1 MASGQGGRPE
11 AGASGSSGLAKP
23 LYLQRLERSLRL
35 DSFLRQTAAI
45 FNGDITTS
53 DESDDSDGG
62 LGTGLSLDAPT
73 QHTALTVK
81 SEPCEEE
88 DGLSEEKPLNG
99 VLLQGKDQK
108 ADNASL
114 YNFSKLKKNRKW
126 LKTILLSD
134 DTTDSDTDSDD
145 SDFSL
150 SRDELQDM
158 LRLHRF
164 TRQHQSKFHSDR
176 ELHQYQYYSTGLLST
191 HDAFYEQ
198 QRHLLGPRKK
208 KIKDEKKFKA
218 KLKKV
223 KKKKKRGEGDFLDD
237 GRPYITKIFAKF
249 SHDAPLPVVK
259 KKHLTIEQLNA
270 RRRKVWLTIAKK
282 EIPKTFKQ
290 KTSAKNLV
298 STNAKKLAHQCMREV
313 RRAAIQAQKNC
324 KETLPRARRLT
335 KEMMLYWK
343 KYDKVEKEHRKRAE
357 KEALEQ
363 RKLDEEMKEAK
374 RQQRKLNFL
383 ITQTELYAH
392 FMGGKASMGGPEG
405 DTAQVEI
412 LRKLEDSAGLRQIDI
427 GGGVMVKMGQEDYDS
442 SYYKSQAMR
451 NAKEAYQIHQ
461 ERTRMFD
468 EEAKDSRCASLH
480 AVVGPS
486 SGSGFG
492 ESYSLANP
500 SIHAGEEIPQPAMF
514 DGKLKGYQLKG
525 MNWLANLY
533 EQGINGILADEM
545 GLGKTVQSIALLA
558 HLAEKDNIW
567 GPFLIIS
574 PASTL
579 NNWHQEFTR
588 FVPSFK
594 VLPYWGNP
602 HDRKVIRKFWSQK
615 TLYTRNAPFHVVIT
629 SYQLVVQDVKYFQRV
644 KWQYMV
650 LDEAQA
656 LKSSTSVR
664 WKILLQFQCR
674 NRLLLTGTPIQN
686 TMAELWAL
694 LHFIMPTL
702 FDSHDE
708 FNEWF
713 SRDIESHAENKSAID
728 ENQLSR
734 LHMILK
740 PFMLRRIKKDV
751 ENELSDKIEILTYC
765 QLTSRQRLLYQALR
779 NKISI
784 EDLLQ
789 SSMGSSQLSHNT
801 TSSLMNLVMQFR
813 KVCNHPDLF
822 ERQETRSP
830 YHMFL
835 KPYVMSKFLYRHGLI
850 HACNQSKNKLLQVL
864 LSPFSPNHI
873 QQSLFHRKGDDKG
886 SCFSF
891 LRFIDVSPAEMSN
904 LMLQGTLVRWL
915 ALFLSLKAAYRL
927 HHQRLFGLEEEEEG
941 QEEAGDSLGERGG
954 SQPRSKCLSRK
965 DLILWLNRPT
975 NFPNVQTSPVL
986 QDLVFTALRPG
997 MMGHTDV
1004 MIHCRSS
1011 ATSTMRPCQPTPPP
1025 KFLLAA
1031 TPRVTAVP
1039 MERYCDDRSAEYE
1052 WRVTRAGGGAVFKQ
1066 CFLYGSPELAS
1077 DWRVRSNSFY
1087 PQCPGGVMA
1096 LYPRHGWSYIR
1107 IPDKESLI
1115 TDSGK
1120 LHTLDILLSRLKNQG
1135 HRVLIYSQMTR
1146 MIDLLEEYMVYRKHI
1161 YMRLDGSS
1169 KISERRDMVADF
1181 QSRTDIFVFLL
1192 STRAG
1197 GLGIN
1202 LTAADTVIFYDSD
1215 WNPTVDQ
1222 QAMDRAH
1229 RLGQT
1234 KQVTVYRLICQ
1245 GSIEERI
1252 LQRAKEKSE
1261 IQRVVI
1267 SGGNFKPDTLK
1278 PKEVVSLLL
1287 DDDELE
1293 KKLRQ
1298 RQDEKKQLEECSKVK
1313 ERKRKREKYA
1323 EKHKKNEETENKK
1336 KKEVNL
1342 VISHAHSAD
1351 NSNLSADG
1359 DDSFISM
1366 DMDSAMPS
1374 PFSEISLSSELQPG
1388 SLPPDADADE
1398 SSSDM
1403 LVIVDDPVSS
1413 AHQSRATNSPSSVS
1427 GSASDN
1433 MNGVSASDAVSP
1445 GRGRSGRSR
1454 GRPKGSGGGT
1464 KSGGKGRGRKSTAGS
1479 AAAMA
1484 GAMAG
1489 AAAASAAA
1497 FAAYGYSVSK
1507 GLAASSPLQPSLGR
1521 SGTSPAFNPSRSSSP
1536 QARGGAST
1544 PSPHKQLAP
1553 SHQHHSSSSSSSHG
1567 TVRKGKGPAGAR

>member
-99 VLLQGKDQK
+99 VLLHGKDQK
-108 ADNASL
+108 ADNNASL

-191 HDAFYEQ
+191 HDPFYEQ

-208 KIKDEKKFKA
+208 KIKDEKKCKA

-405 DTAQVEI
+405 DTAQMEI

-427 GGGVMVKMGQEDYDS
+427 GGGVMVKMGQQDYDS

-1052 WRVTRAGGGAVFKQ
+1052 WRVTRGGG
-1066 CFLYGSPELAS
+1066 
-1077 DWRVRSNSFY
+1077 
-1087 PQCPGGVMA
+1087 
-1096 LYPRHGWSYIR
+1096 
-1107 IPDKESLI
+1107 
-1115 TDSGK
+1115 
-1120 LHTLDILLSRLKNQG
+1120 
-1135 HRVLIYSQMTR
+1135 
-1146 MIDLLEEYMVYRKHI
+1146 
-1161 YMRLDGSS
+1161 
-1169 KISERRDMVADF
+1169 
-1181 QSRTDIFVFLL
+1181 
-1192 STRAG
+1192 
-1197 GLGIN
+1197 
-1202 LTAADTVIFYDSD
+1202 
-1215 WNPTVDQ
+1215 
-1222 QAMDRAH
+1222 
-1229 RLGQT
+1229 
-1234 KQVTVYRLICQ
+1234 
-1245 GSIEERI
+1245 
-1252 LQRAKEKSE
+1252 
-1261 IQRVVI
+1261 
-1267 SGGNFKPDTLK
+1267 
-1278 PKEVVSLLL
+1278 
-1287 DDDELE
+1287 
-1293 KKLRQ
+1293 
-1298 RQDEKKQLEECSKVK
+1298 
-1313 ERKRKREKYA
+1313 
-1323 EKHKKNEETENKK
+1323 
-1336 KKEVNL
+1336 
-1342 VISHAHSAD
+1342 
-1351 NSNLSADG
+1351 
-1359 DDSFISM
+1359 
-1366 DMDSAMPS
+1366 
-1374 PFSEISLSSELQPG
+1374 
-1388 SLPPDADADE
+1388 
-1398 SSSDM
+1398 
-1403 LVIVDDPVSS
+1403 
-1413 AHQSRATNSPSSVS
+1413 
-1427 GSASDN
+1427 
-1433 MNGVSASDAVSP
+1433 
-1445 GRGRSGRSR
+1445 GRSLQ
-1454 GRPKGSGGGT
+1454 T
-1464 KSGGKGRGRKSTAGS
+1464 V
-1479 AAAMA
+1479 
-1484 GAMAG
+1484 
-1489 AAAASAAA
+1489 
-1497 FAAYGYSVSK
+1497 F
-1507 GLAASSPLQPSLGR
+1507 PLRLS
-1521 SGTSPAFNPSRSSSP
+1521 
-1536 QARGGAST
+1536 
-1544 PSPHKQLAP
+1544 
-1553 SHQHHSSSSSSSHG
+1553 
-1567 TVRKGKGPAGAR
+1567 